1 MKSNCHIWT
10 ELYLILGCTMLKTKN
25 GPQNQK
31 SVLVLEV
38 VLKSKINEK
47 QSNLWEIV
55 LWVLQ
60 I

>member
-1 MKSNCHIWT
+1 MKNNCHIWT
-10 ELYLILGCTMLKTKN
+10 ELYLILGCTVLKTKN
-25 GPQNQK
+25 RPQNQK

-38 VLKSKINEK
+38 VLKSRVNKK

-55 LWVLQ
+55 LPMLQ